1 MKNNQPHETSFEKIP
16 LADILGEN
24 PWIQWISENGRNL
37 LILFLILISLFFVV
51 FQISSNRTTKSELN
65 FINAENDYQRFIAET
80 NPAKA
85 QEILT
90 KLNSIL
96 TAYPELKPKYDGLIA
111 EKLII
116 EGNLLPNLEM
126 ATSAIER
133 TKSENAPFYTD
144 YSETTLLI
152 AQKKY
157 EEALKKSLALN
168 EALILNLKSEPET
181 LLMPFNLLRIGTLQQ
196 LLGLQAEEL
205 KTWNEWNLKGD
216 NQSFKNLV
224 NQFNI
229 EKVSLTNY
237 IETRE
242 KFLKKS

>member
-1 MKNNQPHETSFEKIP
+1 MKNNQPHETSLEKIP
-16 LADILGEN
+16 LADMLGEH

-51 FQISSNRTTKSELN
+51 YRISFNSVAKSELN
-65 FINAENDYQRFIAET
+65 YINAENEFQRFMSEK
-80 NPAKA
+80 NPANAK
-85 QEILT
+85 ETLNKLT
-90 KLNSIL
+90 ALLI
-96 TAYPELKPKYDGLIA
+96 AYPELKPKYDGLIA
-111 EKLII
+111 EKLIAD
-116 EGNLLPNLEM
+116 GNLGSDLEM

-133 TKSENAPFYTD
+133 TKSENAPFYTA

-152 AQKKY
+152 ADKKY
-157 EEALKKSLALN
+157 EEALKKSLSLN
-168 EALILNLKSEPET
+168 ETLNQNNAPET
-181 LLMPFNLLRIGTLQQ
+181 LLLPLNLLRIGSLQQ
-196 LLGLQAEEL
+196 LLNLQTEEL
-205 KTWNEWNLKGD
+205 QTWNTWKAEAN
-216 NQSFKNLV
+216 NPVFKNLV